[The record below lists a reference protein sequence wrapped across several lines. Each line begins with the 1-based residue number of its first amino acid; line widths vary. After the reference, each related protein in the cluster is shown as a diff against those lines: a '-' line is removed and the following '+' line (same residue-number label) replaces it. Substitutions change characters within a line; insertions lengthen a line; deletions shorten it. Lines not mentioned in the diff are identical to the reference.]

1 MLALAFL
8 NPLLLW
14 AIPLAAVPIV
24 IHLLNRRRFKK
35 VPWAAMEFLLAAMK
49 RNRKRLRME
58 QWIVL
63 LLRTLAVLFLV
74 FLVARPQL
82 AGGGLVGT
90 TTHHVFLLDDS
101 ASMAQRLGSAGL
113 FEKAQDRIRV
123 EAEGLGQ
130 RRSGDLFSLVRTSH
144 AQKPDLWAQRVGPDL
159 GKRTGDLLKQL
170 RVGDAA
176 IDPGDALGETM
187 RRARAQKDA
196 GRTEYYLV
204 GDLRVHDWLT
214 AEDKPRP
221 AMQRA
226 LASLQEEREG
236 LRVLRLGSLDQDNLA
251 VVGVRCQDRIATAG
265 VPVTLVVE
273 VENLG
278 LQSSQPTEVAVEI
291 DGKSRVVRP
300 VQQLA
305 VGGRDAIAV
314 THTFHGAGYH
324 RVQASLPAS
333 DHYVLDDRRSMAIEV
348 REKSKVLLVDG
359 DPDTDGG
366 ETLFL
371 QVALDPGEEA
381 SSGIE
386 PQVVTDLALADVDLA
401 PFDMVW
407 LCNVQAPSAAIAQ
420 KLQAWV
426 AAGGGLVVFAGP
438 LVDGNRYNELF
449 WQGGKGLLP
458 MPFGEV
464 AGDTDRPDHVFLAQ
478 KDHPICG
485 GYGELLE
492 ALCAGA
498 LLVKRYVAMTEVAG
512 GQAAVLARVRD
523 AEGSPLIAARTH
535 GSGGGEV
542 VVFGF
547 TASKQWSN
555 WPDTPLN
562 LVFAQQTHRFAARVH
577 DRSGDNL
584 GTRGTWRCTLDPG
597 RYKADATV
605 RAAADDGEEKTFTAT
620 EPKTAD
626 APAPAPTPASGTTP
640 WPLEVPMA
648 DLQGLGAYT
657 VDLHQHGGETE
668 QRMFARN
675 PPLEE
680 SRMQTLTEGVFK
692 RAFPPELHG
701 RVLFVEASAGSE
713 HGTGQGEIW
722 RLLAALLLAG
732 LLLESLLAWRFGR
745 R

>member
-58 QWIVL
+58 QWLVL

-90 TTHHVFLLDDS
+90 MTHHVFVLDDS
-101 ASMAQRLGSAGL
+101 ASMAQRLGSASL
-113 FEKAQDRIRV
+113 FEKAQDRIRA
-123 EAEGLGQ
+123 EADGLGQ
-130 RRSGDLFSLVRTSH
+130 RRSGDLFSLVRAGH
-144 AQKPDLWAQRVGPDL
+144 AQQPDLWAQRVGPDL
-159 GKRTGDLLKQL
+159 GKRAGDLLKQL
-170 RVGDAA
+170 RAGDAA
-176 IDPGDALGETM
+176 IDFGEVLAATM
-187 RRARAQKDA
+187 QRARAQKEA

-214 AEDKPRP
+214 AEDQPRP
-221 AMQRA
+221 ALQRA
-226 LASLQEEREG
+226 LAAIQKEREG
-236 LRVLRLGSLDQDNLA
+236 LRVLRLGALDQDDLA
-251 VVGVRCQDRIATAG
+251 VASVRCQDRISVAG
-265 VPVTLVVE
+265 VPAALVVE

-278 LQSSQPTEVAVEI
+278 LQSTQPTELAIEI

-305 VGGRDAIAV
+305 PGGRDAIAV

-324 RVQASLPAS
+324 RVVASLPAS
-333 DHYVLDDRRSMAIEV
+333 DRYVLDDRRTLALEV

-371 QVALDPGEEA
+371 QVALDPGDEA
-381 SSGIE
+381 ASGIE

-407 LCNVQAPSAAIAQ
+407 LCNVQAPSPPIAQ

-449 WQGGKGLLP
+449 WEGGKGLLP
-458 MPFGEV
+458 LPFGDV
-464 AGDTDRPDHVFLAQ
+464 AGDSDRPEHVFLAQ
-478 KDHPICG
+478 KGHPICG
-485 GYGELLE
+485 GYGDLLE
-492 ALCAGA
+492 ALCQGA
-498 LLVKRYVAMTEVAG
+498 LLVKRHLAMTEVAG
-512 GQAAVLARVRD
+512 GNAAVLARLRD
-523 AEGSPLIAARTH
+523 AEGSPLIATRTH

-547 TASKQWSN
+547 TADKQWGN

-584 GTRGTWRCTLDPG
+584 GTRGTWRYALDPG

-605 RAAADDGEEKTFTAT
+605 RACTEDGEEKTFTAT
-620 EPKTAD
+620 EPKV
-626 APAPAPTPASGTTP
+626 APAPETAPETGTAP
-640 WPLEVPMA
+640 WRLEVPMA

-657 VDLHQHGGETE
+657 VALNLHGGEVE

-680 SRMQTLTEGVFK
+680 SRMQTLTEGTFRRVF
-692 RAFPPELHG
+692 PSELHD
-701 RVLFVEASAGSE
+701 RIVFVEASAGAES
-713 HGTGQGEIW
+713 GAGQGEIW